1 MASQIWPRKCK
12 EESKKSQTA
21 QTKPSKKLKIFR
33 IFTGEMVS

>member
-21 QTKPSKKLKIFR
+21 QTLPSKKLKIFR
-33 IFTGEMVS
+33 KFTGEMVS